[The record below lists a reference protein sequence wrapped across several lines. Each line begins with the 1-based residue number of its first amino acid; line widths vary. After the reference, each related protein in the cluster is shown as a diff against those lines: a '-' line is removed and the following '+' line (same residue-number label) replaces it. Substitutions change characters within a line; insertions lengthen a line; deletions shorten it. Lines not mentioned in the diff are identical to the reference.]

1 MPETNPQGF
10 VLPSQVEAWLL
21 PLSDDLACGPD
32 LAYDTESLELAQAV
46 AGKPESQFAP
56 AEPPDW
62 GRARELAE
70 SLFTRTRDLRVAL
83 GWGRAKLNLDGFGAL
98 PGVLALLHGLLERYW
113 EQLHPVADADDPE
126 NLARQ
131 SVMGSLGKLNSLLGD
146 IRIARLSS
154 DPLLDGLRLRD
165 IEVALE
171 KLPARPDETTR
182 TKGQV
187 VAMLASNVDV
197 AVALRAQAKAAQ
209 HLLKQIQAL
218 MSQHFSTDMGVDLT
232 ALHGMLASLMFVLPA
247 GADDR
252 ADEIDV
258 AAPSAAA
265 PSRPGGVHSID
276 TRQEALH
283 AIELVCTYLERHEP
297 TNPAQLL
304 LRRAARVIDK
314 NFLQLVRELAPDAVK
329 DVARIMGVDPATI
342 NDQN

>member
-1 MPETNPQGF
+1 M
-10 VLPSQVEAWLL
+10 

-70 SLFTRTRDLRVAL
+70 SLLTRTRDLRVAL

-98 PGVLALLHGLLERYW
+98 PEVLALLHGLLERYW
-113 EQLHPVADADDPE
+113 DQLHPVADTDDPE
-126 NLARQ
+126 NLARL
-131 SVMGSLGKLNSLLGD
+131 SVLGSLDKLNSLLGD
-146 IRIARLSS
+146 VRVARLSS
-154 DPLLDGLRLRD
+154 DPRLDGLRLRD

-171 KLPARPDETTR
+171 KLPARPDEAAR

-187 VAMLASNVDV
+187 VGMLASNVEV

-232 ALHGMLASLMFVLPA
+232 ALRGMLASLMFVLPA

-258 AAPSAAA
+258 AAPNAAA
-265 PSRPGGVHSID
+265 PSRPGGGVHSID